1 MLDLLSHA
9 LTVGGKLPQRL
20 DIGDL
25 LMAYINDMQRSECL
39 THGDSLFIR
48 GL

>member
-1 MLDLLSHA
+1 MLDFLNHV
-9 LTVGGKLPQRL
+9 LTIGGNLPQRL

-25 LMAYINDMQRSECL
+25 LIAYINDMQRSECL
-39 THGDSLFIR
+39 VHGDNLFIR